1 MIKIFPMDKNYGF
14 AMGNDIGY
22 KHTNPRSKYILFLN
36 NDTIV
41 DRECLERIVEY
52 MEANPS
58 VGEAQPKIMNMSD
71 RRINAFGG
79 IVDYFGRTWHLGEG
93 EVDQG
98 QYDEVKD
105 IFYAQGAAVVVRR
118 ELAEKIGLFDPI
130 YFIYYEET
138 DLSWRAWLAGYRV
151 TLIPKAVV
159 YHFGGAAFK
168 SRVSTEVEHFR
179 LYLHRKNHIITLLK
193 NYSMPNVIRYALP
206 FVIKMLLIASLWIIK
221 GEKGRSLAY
230 FKSLGWIGSHLPLI
244 IIHRAAV
251 QKLRKR
257 SDKEIMRMMRP
268 A

>member
-1 MIKIFPMDKNYGF
+1 MN
-14 AMGNDIGY
+14 
-22 KHTNPRSKYILFLN
+22 
-36 NDTIV
+36 
-41 DRECLERIVEY
+41 RECLERIVEY

-58 VGEAQPKIMNMSD
+58 VGEAQPKIMNMAD
-71 RRINAFGG
+71 GRINAFGG
-79 IVDYFGRTWHLGEG
+79 IVDYYGRTWHLGEG
-93 EVDQG
+93 EIDYG
-98 QYDEVKD
+98 QYDAVTD

-118 ELAEKIGLFDPI
+118 ELAQKIGLFDPI
-130 YFIYYEET
+130 YFMYYEET

-159 YHFGGAAFK
+159 HHYGGAAFK
-168 SRVSTEVEHFR
+168 SMDSTKVGQFK

-206 FVIKMLLIASLWIIK
+206 FVIKMLLIASLWTIK

-230 FKSLGWIGSHLPLI
+230 FKSLWWIGSHLPLI

-268 A
+268 T